1 MASNDQGTFTT
12 DDDRSTVSVDPIASA
27 GKWLVVLAI
36 SVGIFLLTLS
46 PLLGM
51 VWPYLR
57 AGWPP
62 VRTAWWL
69 RQNDPW
75 PARGKVGFY
84 FHLAM
89 AGFRAGVVGVFMGL
103 VMAIIFSA
111 CQNNNVVPTQFIIGI
126 CVVMAGSGLSFV
138 CGWWGTILALRHRVR
153 VFVISNLCE
162 RCRADFSQ
170 IERVSKLKFMVNP
183 ANYVMAVAIVTPAL
197 AIWFAAM
204 VATMPRPGD
213 AKESEI
219 ASLMLGCALPGLGVG
234 SIVLLLYLSRRL
246 IALTPHE
253 CWGAA
258 VPSSEP
264 SEDNWYQTPL

>member
-1 MASNDQGTFTT
+1 MASNDQDIFTT
-12 DDDRSTVSVDPIASA
+12 DDGRDQVSVDPITSA

-57 AGWPP
+57 AGWAP

-69 RQNDPW
+69 LRNDPW
-75 PARGKVGFY
+75 PARGKACFC

-89 AGFRAGVVGVFMGL
+89 AGFRAGVVGVFMVL
-103 VMAIIFSA
+103 VMAIIVA
-111 CQNNNVVPTQFIIGI
+111 PRQNNVVPTQFIIGI
-126 CVVMAGSGLSFV
+126 CVVMAGVGLSFV
-138 CGWWGTILALRHRVR
+138 FGWWGTILAFRHGVR

-162 RCRADFSQ
+162 RCHAAFSQ

-183 ANYVMAVAIVTPAL
+183 ANYIMAVAIVAPAL

-204 VATMPRPGD
+204 VATMPPPGD
-213 AKESEI
+213 AKESELV
-219 ASLMLGCALPGLGVG
+219 SLMLGWALPGLGVC
-234 SIVLLLYLSRRL
+234 SIVLLFYLSRRL
-246 IALTPHE
+246 IAQTPHE

-258 VPSSEP
+258 VPLSEL
-264 SEDNWYQTPL
+264 SEDNWYSS